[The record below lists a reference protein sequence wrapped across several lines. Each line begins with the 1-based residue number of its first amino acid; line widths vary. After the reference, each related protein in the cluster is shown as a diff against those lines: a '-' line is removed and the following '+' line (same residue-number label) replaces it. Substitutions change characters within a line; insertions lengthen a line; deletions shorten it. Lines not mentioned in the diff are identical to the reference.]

1 MKIQVYNTLFHN
13 NHSPHL
19 CLIESV
25 TRKLMYFILFSFVIV
40 GYASLDRQ
48 LPHHKPV
55 CLISAA

>member
-25 TRKLMYFILFSFVIV
+25 TRKLMYVYLIFFCNRWICIV
-40 GYASLDRQ
+40 
-48 LPHHKPV
+48 K
-55 CLISAA
+55 